1 MANQITDQEIK
12 SFVRKVQ
19 NQLASLRAEDLRE
32 LTENLEADL
41 LDRRDA
47 EGTTFKLG
55 DAREYAKDLA
65 EAAGLDLNSIEVS
78 RVNIE
83 FLKVWKGV
91 LGYFR
96 TLSPAWAIVRGWL
109 MFALVY
115 TPLVYGRVGEIPVNT
130 RDVLVLI
137 ALVALNIWLGK
148 KQFAALRY
156 PLIALNVLMLAGSPV
171 VVADLAGSYE
181 LYKKYVIFES
191 ESQLVFQGNPV
202 HAVCAVGDDG
212 SKIYNVRKLTNETGY
227 PIFVSEASQVPGIPL
242 C

>member
-1 MANQITDQEIK
+1 MAHIITDLEIK

-19 NQLASLRAEDLRE
+19 NQLVSLKAEDLRE

-47 EGTTFKLG
+47 EGNNFKLG

-65 EAAGLDLNSIEVS
+65 EAAGLDLNNIEVS
-78 RVNIE
+78 RMNIE
-83 FLKVWKGV
+83 FLKVWKA
-91 LGYFR
+91 LLSYFR

-109 MFALVY
+109 MFALIY
-115 TPLVYGRVGEIPVNT
+115 TPLVYGRIGEIPSNT
-130 RDVLVLI
+130 RDTLVLI
-137 ALVALNIWLGK
+137 ALVVVNIWLGR
-148 KQFAALRY
+148 KQFASLKY
-156 PLIALNVLMLAGSPV
+156 PLIALNVLLLAGTPV
-171 VVADLAGSYE
+171 VVADVAGAFD

-191 ESQLVFQGNPV
+191 TSQLVFQGNPV
-202 HAVCAVGDDG
+202 RAVCAIGDDG

-227 PIFVSEASQVPGIPL
+227 PIFVSEMNPVQSVPL